1 MSFNSFEELEVWK
14 KSKEFRIQ
22 IANVAKTFP
31 KEEKYRLTDQIIRAS
46 RSIPANIAEG
56 FGRFHHQENIQFC
69 RIARGSLYETLEHII
84 CANEE
89 NLITE
94 ETYQELRNQFNEVLK
109 LLNGYIAY
117 LKKSKA
123 TQQPNNPIT

>member
-1 MSFNSFEELEVWK
+1 VNFKSFEEMEVWK
-14 KSKEFRIQ
+14 KSREFRIQ
-22 IANVAKTFP
+22 VANVAKSFP

-84 CANEE
+84 CAFDEKY
-89 NLITE
+89 ITE
-94 ETYQELRNQFNEVLK
+94 EVYQELRNQFNDILK

-117 LKKSKA
+117 LNKSNA
-123 TQQPNNPIT
+123 TK